1 MCGLCWRTH
10 LDMFWTASPTWPP
23 SSHPM
28 RPCWRSR
35 ARLCLLRS
43 RTCWA
48 WGAWQARTH
57 CQETLWG
64 RSLPFDEPYVLDL
77 RCLAEADASEVE
89 ASRAAEAEEAPG
101 ALVASGR
108 GQVARLQGAGG
119 QQLSANN
126 AAEYLQLVRSFKGLE
141 APVAGAA
148 PKAPTAA
155 VEGQRGRAAVYRDE
169 GLQ

>member
-1 MCGLCWRTH
+1 MLADPLGYV
-10 LDMFWTASPTWPP
+10 LDSKPYLAPILTPYEA
-23 SSHPM
+23 
-28 RPCWRSR
+28 
-35 ARLCLLRS
+35 LLAL
-43 RTCWA
+43 T
-48 WGAWQARTH
+48 
-57 CQETLWG
+57 G